1 MERKKIEKIL
11 VLKCTLQSSLKTLI
25 NDIGSLPNNLM
36 DKVTELGLEVLG
48 AQIWQYQASDGK
60 PDTSFALDICI
71 PVKEQKG
78 NPGNFSFDYLKPI
91 ECISEIHKGSWMKLG
106 DTYQKVLGEMSRKG
120 IVSTCTSR
128 EIYLVCDYVNQ
139 ENCLTEVQIEVQ

>member
-25 NDIGSLPNNLM
+25 NDIGNLPNQLM

-48 AQIWQYQASDGK
+48 PQVWQYEGSDGN
-60 PDTSFALDICI
+60 PDTSFLLSICI

-78 NPGNFSFDYLKPI
+78 DPGNLRFDFLKPI
-91 ECISEIHKGSWMKLG
+91 DCISEIHKGPWMKLG
-106 DTYQKVLGEMSRKG
+106 DTYQKMLGEMSRKG
-120 IVSTCTSR
+120 MVSTCNSR
-128 EIYLVCDYVNQ
+128 EIYMVCDYENQ
-139 ENCLTEVQIEVQ
+139 ENCLTEVQIEIQ